1 MSSRPSHV
9 GWHGNERVGWN
20 RRFPRRARHPATTR
34 ALRGDHSVTAR
45 ASVPRTT
52 AVLSAAAATSVAG
65 AAATFALARSVNAAV
80 KTHQPSSLVPEGAGG
95 AARAENAVAP
105 YATTDAASV
114 PGEDALP
121 PVDADAHRR
130 RAEAWRRKW
139 ENAYAYQIESASS
152 DRATLE
158 NPPGFHQARVHPLL
172 RKHKMLLLG
181 AGVTSPPEPSRRVFV
196 PLCGASPD
204 MLWLA
209 ACGHRVIG
217 VELSGAAAR
226 GFFDEKGLPR
236 ATSAAGGVPARHTGG
251 IERVHVSGNVAI
263 VEGDLFSLDADTSGR
278 VDGGFARGG
287 DVATAADFGSEKTRG
302 YEYEPGS
309 ERGSERG
316 PDSKAPPVDRA
327 DRSVIAVT
335 SVSSG
340 AIRSRL
346 GPLSAAADAVATLFA
361 TKKSVASPA
370 SDPEASYAADAR
382 VGARHSISFTE
393 ECLRFAAGGGPA
405 MDAVWDRGALVAVAP
420 DMRRRYARVVAE
432 RMAPGGR
439 MLLVTTSYDDEA
451 EGARALG
458 PPFSV
463 PEREVRSLYE
473 PLGLTVRELGSEECL
488 GTAPP
493 RMRERLASMRE
504 TVYLVEKPRR
514 QKKRR

>member
-1 MSSRPSHV
+1 MTRPLPTPRV
-9 GWHGNERVGWN
+9 GWHGNERGGCD
-20 RRFPRRARHPATTR
+20 RRLSRRTRHPATTR
-34 ALRGDHSVTAR
+34 AIRGDHSVTAR
-45 ASVPRTT
+45 ASVPR
-52 AVLSAAAATSVAG
+52 LSAAAATSVAG

-80 KTHQPSSLVPEGAGG
+80 KTRQPSSLLPEGTGG
-95 AARAENAVAP
+95 AASAGETVSGS
-105 YATTDAASV
+105 YAATDAASV

-130 RAEAWRRKW
+130 NAEAWRRKW
-139 ENAYAYQIESASS
+139 ENAYRALDETSSAS
-152 DRATLE
+152 RATLA
-158 NPPGFHQARVHPLL
+158 NPPGFHHANVHPLL
-172 RKHKMLLLG
+172 RKHKMALLG

-204 MLWLA
+204 LLWLA
-209 ACGHRVIG
+209 ACGHRVVG

-236 ATSAAGGVPARHTGG
+236 ATSAAGGVPVRHTGG

-263 VEGDLFSLDADTSGR
+263 VEGDLFSLDADDR
-278 VDGGFARGG
+278 RQIAEANRG
-287 DVATAADFGSEKTRG
+287 DFEDFGDAPSEK
-302 YEYEPGS
+302 
-309 ERGSERG
+309 
-316 PDSKAPPVDRA
+316 
-327 DRSVIAVT
+327 
-335 SVSSG
+335 
-340 AIRSRL
+340 RL
-346 GPLSAAADAVATLFA
+346 ARDAVATLVTRVTGGA
-361 TKKSVASPA
+361 VTSEKH
-370 SDPEASYAADAR
+370 PEASYAADAR

-420 DMRRRYARVVAE
+420 DMRRRYARVVAA

-439 MLLVTTSYDDEA
+439 MLLVATSYDVVTDSLA
-451 EGARALG
+451 EGTAPLG

-488 GTAPP
+488 ETAPP

-514 QKKRR
+514 QKNRR

>member
-1 MSSRPSHV
+1 M
-9 GWHGNERVGWN
+9 
-20 RRFPRRARHPATTR
+20 
-34 ALRGDHSVTAR
+34 
-45 ASVPRTT
+45 
-52 AVLSAAAATSVAG
+52 SAAAATSVAG

-80 KTHQPSSLVPEGAGG
+80 KTRQPSSLLPEGTGG
-95 AARAENAVAP
+95 AASAGEAVSGS
-105 YATTDAASV
+105 YAATDAASV

-130 RAEAWRRKW
+130 NAEAWRRKW
-139 ENAYAYQIESASS
+139 ENAYALDDRGAS
-152 DRATLE
+152 RATLA
-158 NPPGFHQARVHPLL
+158 NPPGFHHANVHPLL
-172 RKHKMLLLG
+172 RKHKMALLG

-204 MLWLA
+204 LLWLA
-209 ACGHRVIG
+209 ACGHRVVG

-236 ATSAAGGVPARHTGG
+236 ATSAAGGVPVRHTGG

-263 VEGDLFSLDADTSGR
+263 VEGDLFSLDAD
-278 VDGGFARGG
+278 ARRRIAEANRG
-287 DVATAADFGSEKTRG
+287 DVPEPDLFGEREPSEK
-302 YEYEPGS
+302 
-309 ERGSERG
+309 
-316 PDSKAPPVDRA
+316 
-327 DRSVIAVT
+327 
-335 SVSSG
+335 
-340 AIRSRL
+340 RL
-346 GPLSAAADAVATLFA
+346 ARDAVATLRRRLTGGA
-361 TKKSVASPA
+361 VTKSVTRHA
-370 SDPEASYAADAR
+370 SDPEVSYAADAR

-420 DMRRRYARVVAE
+420 DMRRRYARVVAA

-439 MLLVTTSYDDEA
+439 MLLVATSYDVVTNSLA
-451 EGARALG
+451 EGTAPLG

-488 GTAPP
+488 ETAPP

-504 TVYLVEKPRR
+504 TVYLVEKPRQ
-514 QKKRR
+514 QKNRR

>member
-1 MSSRPSHV
+1 MTRPLPTPRV
-9 GWHGNERVGWN
+9 GWHGNERGGCD
-20 RRFPRRARHPATTR
+20 RRLSRRTRHPATTR

-45 ASVPRTT
+45 ASVPR
-52 AVLSAAAATSVAG
+52 LSAAAATSVAG

-80 KTHQPSSLVPEGAGG
+80 KTRQPSSLLPEGTGG
-95 AARAENAVAP
+95 AGSAGEAVSGS
-105 YATTDAASV
+105 YAATDAASV

-130 RAEAWRRKW
+130 NAEAWRRKW
-139 ENAYAYQIESASS
+139 ENAYALDDRGAS
-152 DRATLE
+152 RATLA
-158 NPPGFHQARVHPLL
+158 NPPGFHHANVHPLL
-172 RKHKMLLLG
+172 RKHKMALLG

-204 MLWLA
+204 LLWLA
-209 ACGHRVIG
+209 ACGHRVVG

-251 IERVHVSGNVAI
+251 VERVHISGNVAI
-263 VEGDLFSLDADTSGR
+263 VEGDLFSLDAEDGR
-278 VDGGFARGG
+278 RIAEANRGDLPEPDLFG
-287 DVATAADFGSEKTRG
+287 DA
-302 YEYEPGS
+302 PS
-309 ERGSERG
+309 ER
-316 PDSKAPPVDRA
+316 
-327 DRSVIAVT
+327 
-335 SVSSG
+335 
-340 AIRSRL
+340 RL
-346 GPLSAAADAVATLFA
+346 VRDAVATLRRVTGGA
-361 TKKSVASPA
+361 VTKSVARHA

-420 DMRRRYARVVAE
+420 DMRRRYARVIAA

-439 MLLVTTSYDDEA
+439 MLLVATSYDVVTNSLA
-451 EGARALG
+451 EGTAPPG

-488 GTAPP
+488 ETAPP

-504 TVYLVEKPRR
+504 TVYLVEKPRQ

>member
-1 MSSRPSHV
+1 
-9 GWHGNERVGWN
+9 
-20 RRFPRRARHPATTR
+20 
-34 ALRGDHSVTAR
+34 
-45 ASVPRTT
+45 
-52 AVLSAAAATSVAG
+52 LSAAAATSVAG

-80 KTHQPSSLVPEGAGG
+80 KTRQPSSLLPEGTGG
-95 AARAENAVAP
+95 AGSAGEAVSGS
-105 YATTDAASV
+105 YAATDAASV

-130 RAEAWRRKW
+130 NAEAWRRKW
-139 ENAYAYQIESASS
+139 ENAYALDDRGAS
-152 DRATLE
+152 RATLA
-158 NPPGFHQARVHPLL
+158 NPPGFHHANVHPLL
-172 RKHKMLLLG
+172 RKHKMALLG

-204 MLWLA
+204 LLWLA
-209 ACGHRVIG
+209 ACGHRVVG

-236 ATSAAGGVPARHTGG
+236 ATSAAGGVPVRHTGG

-263 VEGDLFSLDADTSGR
+263 VEGDLFSLDAD
-278 VDGGFARGG
+278 ARRRIAEANRG
-287 DVATAADFGSEKTRG
+287 DVPEPDLFGEREPSEK
-302 YEYEPGS
+302 
-309 ERGSERG
+309 
-316 PDSKAPPVDRA
+316 
-327 DRSVIAVT
+327 
-335 SVSSG
+335 
-340 AIRSRL
+340 RL
-346 GPLSAAADAVATLFA
+346 ARDAVATLRRRLTGGA
-361 TKKSVASPA
+361 VTKSVTRHA
-370 SDPEASYAADAR
+370 SDPEVSYAADAR

-420 DMRRRYARVVAE
+420 DMRRRYARVIAA

-439 MLLVTTSYDDEA
+439 MLLVATSYDVVTNSLA
-451 EGARALG
+451 EGTAPPG

-488 GTAPP
+488 ETAPP

-504 TVYLVEKPRR
+504 TVYLVEKPRQQR
-514 QKKRR
+514 KRR

>member
-1 MSSRPSHV
+1 MTRPLPTPRV
-9 GWHGNERVGWN
+9 GWHGNERGGCD
-20 RRFPRRARHPATTR
+20 RRLSRRTRHPATTR
-34 ALRGDHSVTAR
+34 AIRGDHSVTAR
-45 ASVPRTT
+45 ASVPR
-52 AVLSAAAATSVAG
+52 LSAAAATSVAG

-80 KTHQPSSLVPEGAGG
+80 KTRQPSSLLPEGTGG
-95 AARAENAVAP
+95 AASAGEAVSGS
-105 YATTDAASV
+105 YAATDAASV

-130 RAEAWRRKW
+130 NAEAWRRKW
-139 ENAYAYQIESASS
+139 ENAYHALDERGAS
-152 DRATLE
+152 RATLA
-158 NPPGFHQARVHPLL
+158 NPPGFHHANVHPLL
-172 RKHKMLLLG
+172 RKHKMALLG

-204 MLWLA
+204 LLWLA
-209 ACGHRVIG
+209 ACGHRVVG

-236 ATSAAGGVPARHTGG
+236 ATSAAGGVPVRHTGG

-263 VEGDLFSLDADTSGR
+263 VEGDLFSLDAD
-278 VDGGFARGG
+278 ARRRIAEANRG
-287 DVATAADFGSEKTRG
+287 DVPEPDLFGEREPSEK
-302 YEYEPGS
+302 
-309 ERGSERG
+309 
-316 PDSKAPPVDRA
+316 
-327 DRSVIAVT
+327 
-335 SVSSG
+335 
-340 AIRSRL
+340 RL
-346 GPLSAAADAVATLFA
+346 ARDAVATLRRRLTGGA
-361 TKKSVASPA
+361 VTKSVTRHA
-370 SDPEASYAADAR
+370 SDPEVSYAADAR

-420 DMRRRYARVVAE
+420 AMRRRYARVVAA

-439 MLLVTTSYDDEA
+439 MLLVATSYDVVTNSLA
-451 EGARALG
+451 EGTAPLG

-488 GTAPP
+488 ETAPP

-504 TVYLVEKPRR
+504 TVYLVEKPRQ